1 MQKNDNL
8 FPQTNSIVQNK
19 KTKKNFESNIS
30 KKLKGYAKIDTFY
43 TFHET
48 FLEIKYSTSSKQK
61 TLKEEMKIQDH
72 QNQKFNSRN

>member
-19 KTKKNFESNIS
+19 KKKKNFESNIS

-48 FLEIKYSTSSKQK
+48 FLEIKYSTSSK
-61 TLKEEMKIQDH
+61 
-72 QNQKFNSRN
+72 

>member
-43 TFHET
+43 TFMRH
-48 FLEIKYSTSSKQK
+48 S
-61 TLKEEMKIQDH
+61 
-72 QNQKFNSRN
+72 